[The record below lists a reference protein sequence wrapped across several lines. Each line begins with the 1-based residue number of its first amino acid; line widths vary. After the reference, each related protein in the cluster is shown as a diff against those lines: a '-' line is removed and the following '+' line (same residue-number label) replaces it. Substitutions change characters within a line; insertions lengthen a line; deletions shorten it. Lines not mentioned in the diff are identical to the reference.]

1 MRSNRPLESRAD
13 QIVAHSALQSTEG
26 SPEFD
31 TKSSFTP
38 FHFNK
43 IKHLQ
48 LIF

>member
-1 MRSNRPLESRAD
+1 LLFFKARRLP
-13 QIVAHSALQSTEG
+13 
-26 SPEFD
+26 PEFD

-38 FHFNK
+38 VHFNK